1 RKDVDKQII
10 HQVQGGSRL
19 STFCSGHFHHLP
31 SPDYTVG
38 MNGMQYHLPP
48 GSYAPVQSYSRDQE
62 QQSKSFDGA
71 ATSRAIPQRLMKR
84 YRIVQTLCEALK
96 AEPACVSL
104 THVFHLL
111 KHAKYPRSRSLT
123 NAILITAWG
132 DLNDLLYAFGGL
144 LPYEIYDK
152 VLEMYGEDAA
162 LLMINCDNSWLS
174 GSASYFQNP
183 GRRVPLLD
191 SLQALRESVT
201 AETEGEAYSLCQFLL
216 WKSGQLPGRAKG
228 ENGFT
233 DFQDVEVLGQW

>member
-1 RKDVDKQII
+1 
-10 HQVQGGSRL
+10 
-19 STFCSGHFHHLP
+19 
-31 SPDYTVG
+31 

-48 GSYAPVQSYSRDQE
+48 GSYAPVQSYSKDQE
-62 QQSKSFDGA
+62 QQSTSFDGA
-71 ATSRAIPQRLMKR
+71 TTSRAIPQRLMNR

-111 KHAKYPRSRSLT
+111 KHAKYPQARSLT

-183 GRRVPLLD
+183 SRRVPLLD

-216 WKSGQLPGRAKG
+216 WKSGQLPGRVKG

-233 DFQDVEVLGQW
+233 DFQDVEVLGQWMRICVNACQSMGGGGG